1 MSDGLSTLT
10 KQVLFSPLD
19 DSGRTE
25 TVVGRIRSAI
35 MLGIFADGEQLPNE
49 IDLAGQLQVSP
60 VTLRDAL
67 KAIREEGLAR
77 TTRGRSG
84 GTFVIAPDESNMG
97 RFEERLAAMPT
108 LELRDLL
115 DWQSALNGHS
125 SYLAASRGSQHE
137 AEVLANTM
145 QQFRAAADAP
155 HARRIMSRFLI
166 EISSSSRSAR
176 LSKEIITLQI
186 EVAPHAMLVFRDVDV
201 REQAYERGMAVVF
214 AIKAQRP
221 ALANERCLDFL
232 DYINDRII
240 EFRHELTYRSPQPTT
255 LQRKGVPHA
264 VQ

>member
-25 TVVGRIRSAI
+25 TVVSRIRSAI

-49 IDLAGQLQVSP
+49 IDLAGQFQVSP

-67 KAIREEGLAR
+67 KVIRDEGLAR

-97 RFEERLAAMPT
+97 RFEARLAAMPT

-115 DWQSALNGHS
+115 DWQSALNSHS
-125 SYLAASRGSQHE
+125 AQLAASRGSQHE
-137 AEVLANTM
+137 TELLAHTM
-145 QQFRAAADAP
+145 QQFREVEDAP
-155 HARRIMSRFLI
+155 HARRVSSRFLI

-186 EVAPHAMLVFRDVDV
+186 EVAPHAMLVFRDAEV
-201 REQAYERGMAVVF
+201 REQTYERGIALVS
-214 AIKAQRP
+214 AIRAQRP
-221 ALANERCLDFL
+221 SLAGERCLDFL
-232 DYINDRII
+232 DYISDRVT
-240 EFRHELTYRSPQPTT
+240 ELRHELTRRDST
-255 LQRKGVPHA
+255 LSKGDRHA
-264 VQ
+264 V

>member
-10 KQVLFSPLD
+10 KKVLFSPLD

-25 TVVGRIRSAI
+25 TVVSRIRSAI

-49 IDLAGQLQVSP
+49 IDLAGQFQVSP

-67 KAIREEGLAR
+67 RVIRDEGLAR

-97 RFEERLAAMPT
+97 RFEDRLAATPT
-108 LELRDLL
+108 LALRDLL
-115 DWQSALNGHS
+115 DWQGALNSHS
-125 SYLAASRGSQHE
+125 AYLAASRGSPHE
-137 AEVLANTM
+137 AEVLTNTM
-145 QQFRAAADAP
+145 QQLSKATAAP
-155 HARRIMSRFLI
+155 HARRLISRFLI
-166 EISSSSRSAR
+166 EISSSARSAR

-186 EVAPHAMLVFRDVDV
+186 EVAPHAMLVLRDAEV
-201 REQAYERGMAVVF
+201 REQSYERGMAVVF

-221 ALANERCLDFL
+221 GLASERCLDFL

-240 EFRHELTYRSPQPTT
+240 EFRHELTRRTRDHSEGASY
-255 LQRKGVPHA
+255 A
-264 VQ
+264 A